1 MKCKSELLG
10 GLGGAVSTPVRPAVS
25 AGDAPGLRPVM
36 LYADGGSRGNP
47 GPAALGAKLVDQDGN
62 VLREISRY
70 IGITTNNVAEWS
82 ALIAGLEAALELGV
96 RDLAVRL
103 DSELV
108 VRQLNGT
115 YRVKHPNLQPLY
127 ARAKGLLQRF
137 ERVEI
142 AHVRRDENADADALV
157 NRALDEHAR
166 SA

>member
-96 RDLAVRL
+96 RELA
-103 DSELV
+103 